1 MFSPFS
7 KLSKNEERHRNYLAT
22 KEFKLPKNF
31 ANLVLDQEML
41 IDSGQG
47 DLDAVNKLMQMYSRA
62 VEYYSGMN
70 DERYLYFNERIQNLL
85 CRPDIIKLMTA
96 EKSDEP
102 VKPPEIKGMTTFE
115 DP

>member
-1 MFSPFS
+1 
-7 KLSKNEERHRNYLAT
+7 
-22 KEFKLPKNF
+22 
-31 ANLVLDQEML
+31 ML

-85 CRPDIIKLMTA
+85 CRPDIIRLMSADTKEETA
-96 EKSDEP
+96 
-102 VKPPEIKGMTTFE
+102 KPPEIKGMTMFE
-115 DP
+115 DPMKKASDDLRQKELMSE